1 MDLSIPEG
9 LTIIPTTTITP
20 SLITTA
26 SNANINIISTTNGD
40 GGNQIESR
48 YPSRRVLRP
57 RTEPRSYAEI
67 ESPDINFNNG
77 TEKSTNGEFESEEDD
92 EEDTPMPLVEFK
104 ELSAAE
110 IWERERNLRKLREEL
125 RNEETKLI
133 LLKKIKH
140 SQQVMKENK
149 TPSNLTSSHGAQN
162 LSQNFS
168 TGNPLAML
176 PQALSKGSLTVIPT
190 SLAADYK
197 NNSRQ
202 SSMHNDQ
209 AQCFPLPRGQ
219 SLPGGATLTTGTSS
233 RAPFIQGKTVLE
245 GRPSSNLSITPSVTI
260 TPTTGPIMN
269 LKKNQS
275 GQLNNS
281 VSITP
286 TASISISQN
295 SSRMD
300 QSSRMEDNQT
310 AAQKQA
316 AAKLALRKQLEKTLL
331 QIPPPKVCTIRLC
344 SFIKHLHVSI
354 FSLHLQK
361 CILFRIHQTVNL
373 STYLAWSMSLIT

>member
-9 LTIIPTTTITP
+9 LTIIPTPLAAP
-20 SLITTA
+20 SLPPPAISA
-26 SNANINIISTTNGD
+26 PINTNGEKEP
-40 GGNQIESR
+40 QTESR

-67 ESPDINFNNG
+67 ESPDINFANG
-77 TEKSTNGEFESEEDD
+77 TEKSANGEYESDDD
-92 EEDTPMPLVEFK
+92 EEDAPMPVVEFK

-110 IWERERNLRKLREEL
+110 IWERERTLRKLREEL

-133 LLKKIKH
+133 LLKKIKL

-149 TPSNLTSSHGAQN
+149 TPSNLTSSHGTQNMAQN
-162 LSQNFS
+162 YN
-168 TGNPLAML
+168 NPLSML
-176 PQALSKGSLTVIPT
+176 PQGLSKGSLTVIPT
-190 SLAADYK
+190 NLAADYK
-197 NNSRQ
+197 SSRQ

-209 AQCFPLPRGQ
+209 AQCFPLPKGQ

-233 RAPFIQGKTVLE
+233 RAPFIQGRTVLE
-245 GRPSSNLSITPSVTI
+245 GRSSSNLSITPSVTI
-260 TPTTGPIMN
+260 TPTTGPVMN
-269 LKKNQS
+269 LKKNATS

-295 SSRMD
+295 SSRMN
-300 QSSRMEDNQT
+300 QSSMEDNQT

-331 QIPPPKVCTIRLC
+331 QIPPPKV
-344 SFIKHLHVSI
+344 SDNKFAFIHFL
-354 FSLHLQK
+354 
-361 CILFRIHQTVNL
+361 NL
-373 STYLAWSMSLIT
+373 LI

>member
-9 LTIIPTTTITP
+9 LTIIPTPVSNPPPPPTT
-20 SLITTA
+20 
-26 SNANINIISTTNGD
+26 SNTNGD
-40 GGNQIESR
+40 KEPEKESR

-67 ESPDINFNNG
+67 ESPDINFGNG
-77 TEKSTNGEFESEEDD
+77 TEKSTNGDYDSDDD
-92 EEDTPMPLVEFK
+92 EEDAPMPLVEFK

-110 IWERERNLRKLREEL
+110 IWERERKLRKLREEL

-133 LLKKIKH
+133 LLKKIKL

-149 TPSNLTSSHGAQN
+149 TPSNLSSSHGAQN
-162 LSQNFS
+162 LAQNYS
-168 TGNPLAML
+168 NPLAML

-190 SLAADYK
+190 NLAADYK
-197 NNSRQ
+197 NSSRQ

-209 AQCFPLPRGQ
+209 AQCFPLPKGQ

-233 RAPFIQGKTVLE
+233 RAPFIQGRTVLE
-245 GRPSSNLSITPSVTI
+245 GRSSSNLSITPSVTI
-260 TPTTGPIMN
+260 TPTTGPVMN
-269 LKKNQS
+269 LKKNAPS

-295 SSRMD
+295 SSRMN
-300 QSSRMEDNQT
+300 QSSSHDDNQT

-331 QIPPPKVCTIRLC
+331 QIPPPKV
-344 SFIKHLHVSI
+344 SV
-354 FSLHLQK
+354 
-361 CILFRIHQTVNL
+361 
-373 STYLAWSMSLIT
+373 A

>member
-149 TPSNLTSSHGAQN
+149 TPSNLSSSHGAQN

-168 TGNPLAML
+168 NPLAML

-202 SSMHNDQ
+202 SSMHNNDQ

-233 RAPFIQGKTVLE
+233 RAPFIQGKTVME
-245 GRPSSNLSITPSVTI
+245 GRSSSNLSITPSVTI
-260 TPTTGPIMN
+260 TPTTGPVMN
-269 LKKNQS
+269 LKKN
-275 GQLNNS
+275 
-281 VSITP
+281 VS
-286 TASISISQN
+286 
-295 SSRMD
+295 
-300 QSSRMEDNQT
+300 
-310 AAQKQA
+310 
-316 AAKLALRKQLEKTLL
+316 
-331 QIPPPKVCTIRLC
+331 
-344 SFIKHLHVSI
+344 
-354 FSLHLQK
+354 
-361 CILFRIHQTVNL
+361 
-373 STYLAWSMSLIT
+373 Y

>member
-9 LTIIPTTTITP
+9 LTIIPTP
-20 SLITTA
+20 V
-26 SNANINIISTTNGD
+26 SNPAPPAPIAPLAPPTNSNTNGEKEPQSD
-40 GGNQIESR
+40 SR
-48 YPSRRVLRP
+48 YPRRVLRP

-67 ESPDINFNNG
+67 ESPDINFGNG
-77 TEKSTNGEFESEEDD
+77 AEKSTNGDYESDDD
-92 EEDTPMPLVEFK
+92 EEDAPMPLVEFK

-133 LLKKIKH
+133 LLKKIKL

-149 TPSNLTSSHGAQN
+149 TPSNLSSSHGAQN
-162 LSQNFS
+162 LSQNYN
-168 TGNPLAML
+168 NPLAML

-190 SLAADYK
+190 NLAADYK
-197 NNSRQ
+197 SSRQ
-202 SSMHNDQ
+202 PSMHNDQ
-209 AQCFPLPRGQ
+209 AQCFPLPKGQ

-233 RAPFIQGKTVLE
+233 RAPFIQGRTVLE
-245 GRPSSNLSITPSVTI
+245 GRSSSNLSITPSVTI
-260 TPTTGPIMN
+260 TPTTGPVMN
-269 LKKNQS
+269 LKKNQPS

-295 SSRMD
+295 SSRMN
-300 QSSRMEDNQT
+300 QSSSIDDNQT

-331 QIPPPKVCTIRLC
+331 QIPPPKV
-344 SFIKHLHVSI
+344 SD
-354 FSLHLQK
+354 
-361 CILFRIHQTVNL
+361 N
-373 STYLAWSMSLIT
+373 